1 MILVELQYFPSI
13 NYFKSINKNDIL
25 INLDSLYTRKSY
37 RNRTIINGNNGSFNL
52 IVPTIKNKISKK
64 YVDIK
69 IDYSLNWINQHLQS
83 MQSSYGKT
91 PYFLFYKDLI
101 TQVLKLRH
109 IFLFDLNYDLLTLF
123 FKLLNFENNFR
134 KEKKLILNG
143 LKFDDLTH
151 LSNINN
157 DNEIILTS
165 NKIYYNNNFGKNF
178 DTNVSILDLLFMKGP
193 ETRYFLNSI

>member
-13 NYFKSINKNDIL
+13 NYFKSITKNDIL

-37 RNRTIINGNNGSFNL
+37 RNRTIINGNNGPFNL
-52 IVPTIKNKISKK
+52 IVPTIKNKISEK

-69 IDYSLNWINQHLQS
+69 IDYSQNWINQHLQS

-101 TQVLKLRH
+101 TQVLKSRH
-109 IFLFDLNYDLLTLF
+109 IFLFNLNYDILTLF

-134 KEKKLILNG
+134 KEKEVMLNG

-151 LSNINN
+151 FSRINN
-157 DNEIILTS
+157 
-165 NKIYYNNNFGKNF
+165 
-178 DTNVSILDLLFMKGP
+178 
-193 ETRYFLNSI
+193 

>member
-69 IDYSLNWINQHLQS
+69 IDHSQNWINQHLQS

-134 KEKKLILNG
+134 KEKELILNG
-143 LKFDDLTH
+143 FKFDDLTH

>member
-13 NYFKSINKNDIL
+13 NYFKSITKNDIL

-52 IVPTIKNKISKK
+52 IVPTIKNKISEK

-69 IDYSLNWINQHLQS
+69 IDYSQNWINHHLQS

-101 TQVLKLRH
+101 TKVLKLRH

-134 KEKKLILNG
+134 KEKLLILNG

-151 LSNINN
+151 LSRINN
-157 DNEIILTS
+157 DNEINLTS
-165 NKIYYNNNFGKNF
+165 NKIYYNNYFGKNF

>member
-13 NYFKSINKNDIL
+13 NYFKSITKNDIL

-69 IDYSLNWINQHLQS
+69 IDYSQNWINHHLQS

-101 TQVLKLRH
+101 TKVLKLRH

-134 KEKKLILNG
+134 KEKELILNG

-151 LSNINN
+151 LSRINN
-157 DNEIILTS
+157 DNEINLTS
-165 NKIYYNNNFGKNF
+165 NKIYYNNYFGKNF
-178 DTNVSILDLLFMKGP
+178 DINVSILDLLFMKGP

>member
-37 RNRTIINGNNGSFNL
+37 RNRTIINGNNGLFNL

-69 IDYSLNWINQHLQS
+69 IDHSQNWINQHLQS

-134 KEKKLILNG
+134 KEKELILNG
-143 LKFDDLTH
+143 FKFDDLTH

>member
-37 RNRTIINGNNGSFNL
+37 RNRTIINGNNGPFNL

-69 IDYSLNWINQHLQS
+69 IDYSQNWINHHLQS

-91 PYFLFYKDLI
+91 PYFIFYKDLI
-101 TQVLKLRH
+101 TKVLKLRH

-134 KEKKLILNG
+134 KEKELILNG
-143 LKFDDLTH
+143 FKFDDLTH
-151 LSNINN
+151 LSRINN

-193 ETRYFLNSI
+193 ETKYFLNSI

>member
-69 IDYSLNWINQHLQS
+69 IDYSQNWINQHLQS

-193 ETRYFLNSI
+193 ETKYFLNSI

>member
-69 IDYSLNWINQHLQS
+69 IDHSQNWINHHLQS
-83 MQSSYGKT
+83 IQSSYGKT

-134 KEKKLILNG
+134 KEKELILNG
-143 LKFDDLTH
+143 FKFDDLTH
-151 LSNINN
+151 LSRINN
-157 DNEIILTS
+157 DNEINLTS
-165 NKIYYNNNFGKNF
+165 NKIYYNNFFGKNF
-178 DTNVSILDLLFMKGP
+178 DINVSILDLLFMKGP

>member
-37 RNRTIINGNNGSFNL
+37 RNRTIINGNNGLFNL

-69 IDYSLNWINQHLQS
+69 IDYSQNWINQHLQS
-83 MQSSYGKT
+83 LQSSYGKT

-134 KEKKLILNG
+134 KEKELILNG
-143 LKFDDLTH
+143 FKFDDLTH
-151 LSNINN
+151 LSRINN

>member
-1 MILVELQYFPSI
+1 MILVELQYFRSI
-13 NYFKSINKNDIL
+13 NYFKFLNKNDIL

-69 IDYSLNWINQHLQS
+69 IDYSQNWINQHLQS
-83 MQSSYGKT
+83 LQSSYGKT
-91 PYFLFYKDLI
+91 PYFIFYKDLI
-101 TQVLKLRH
+101 TKVLKLRH

-134 KEKKLILNG
+134 KEKELILNG

>member
-69 IDYSLNWINQHLQS
+69 IDHSQNWINQHLQS

-134 KEKKLILNG
+134 KEKKLVLNG

-193 ETRYFLNSI
+193 ETKYFLNSI

>member
-69 IDYSLNWINQHLQS
+69 IDHSQNWINQHLQS

-134 KEKKLILNG
+134 KEKKLVLNG

-151 LSNINN
+151 LSHINN
-157 DNEIILTS
+157 DNEINLTS
-165 NKIYYNNNFGKNF
+165 NKIYYNNYFGKNF

-193 ETRYFLNSI
+193 ETKYFLNSI

>member
-13 NYFKSINKNDIL
+13 NYFKSTNKNDIL

-69 IDYSLNWINQHLQS
+69 IDHSQNWINQHLQS

-134 KEKKLILNG
+134 KEKELILNG
-143 LKFDDLTH
+143 FKFDDLTH
-151 LSNINN
+151 LSRINN

-178 DTNVSILDLLFMKGP
+178 DTNVSILDLFFMKGP
-193 ETRYFLNSI
+193 ETKYFLYSI

>member
-52 IVPTIKNKISKK
+52 IVPTIKNKNSKK

-69 IDYSLNWINQHLQS
+69 IDHSQNWINHHLQS

-101 TQVLKLRH
+101 TKVLKLRH

-134 KEKKLILNG
+134 KEKLLILNG

-151 LSNINN
+151 LSRISN
-157 DNEIILTS
+157 DNEINLTS
-165 NKIYYNNNFGKNF
+165 NKIYYNNYFGKNF
-178 DTNVSILDLLFMKGP
+178 DINVSILDLLFMKGP

>member
-13 NYFKSINKNDIL
+13 NYFKSITKNDIL

-37 RNRTIINGNNGSFNL
+37 RNRTIINGNNGPFNL
-52 IVPTIKNKISKK
+52 IVPTIKNKNSKK

-69 IDYSLNWINQHLQS
+69 IDYSQNWINHHLQS

-91 PYFLFYKDLI
+91 PYFIFYKDLI
-101 TQVLKLRH
+101 TKVLKLRH

-134 KEKKLILNG
+134 KEKLLILNG

-151 LSNINN
+151 LSRINN
-157 DNEIILTS
+157 DNEINLTS
-165 NKIYYNNNFGKNF
+165 NKIYYNNYFGKNF
-178 DTNVSILDLLFMKGP
+178 DINVSILDLLFMKGP

>member
-13 NYFKSINKNDIL
+13 NYFKYINKNDIL
-25 INLDSLYTRKSY
+25 INLDSFYARKSY
-37 RNRTIINGNNGSFNL
+37 RNRTIINGNNGLFNL

-69 IDYSLNWINQHLQS
+69 IDYSQNWINQHLQS

-91 PYFLFYKDLI
+91 PYFLFYEDLI

-134 KEKKLILNG
+134 KEKELILNG

-178 DTNVSILDLLFMKGP
+178 DTNVSILDLLFTKGP
-193 ETRYFLNSI
+193 ETKYFLNSI

>member
-13 NYFKSINKNDIL
+13 NYFKSITKNDIL

-37 RNRTIINGNNGSFNL
+37 RNRTIIIGNNGPFNL
-52 IVPTIKNKISKK
+52 IVPTIKNKYSKK

-69 IDYSLNWINQHLQS
+69 IDYSQNWINHHLQS

-101 TQVLKLRH
+101 TKVLKLRH
-109 IFLFDLNYDLLTLF
+109 ICLFDLNYDLLTLF

-134 KEKKLILNG
+134 KEKLLILNG

-151 LSNINN
+151 LSRINN
-157 DNEIILTS
+157 DNEINLTS
-165 NKIYYNNNFGKNF
+165 NKIYYNNYFGKNF

>member
-69 IDYSLNWINQHLQS
+69 IDHSQNWINQHLQS

-193 ETRYFLNSI
+193 ETKYFLNSI

>member
-69 IDYSLNWINQHLQS
+69 IDYSQNWINQHLQS

-101 TQVLKLRH
+101 TLVLKLRH

-134 KEKKLILNG
+134 KEKELILNG
-143 LKFDDLTH
+143 FKFDDLTH
-151 LSNINN
+151 LSRINN

-193 ETRYFLNSI
+193 ETKYFLNSI

>member
-69 IDYSLNWINQHLQS
+69 IDYSQNWINQHLQS

-134 KEKKLILNG
+134 KEKKLVLNG

>member
-13 NYFKSINKNDIL
+13 NYFKYINKNDIL
-25 INLDSLYTRKSY
+25 INLDSFYARKSY
-37 RNRTIINGNNGSFNL
+37 RNRTIINGNNGLFNL

-69 IDYSLNWINQHLQS
+69 IDYSQNWINQHLQS
-83 MQSSYGKT
+83 MQSSYGKM

-123 FKLLNFENNFR
+123 LKLLNFENNFR
-134 KEKKLILNG
+134 KEKELILNG

-165 NKIYYNNNFGKNF
+165 NKIYYNNNLGKNF
-178 DTNVSILDLLFMKGP
+178 DTNVSILDLLFTKGP
-193 ETRYFLNSI
+193 ETKYFLNSI

>member
-25 INLDSLYTRKSY
+25 INLDSFYARKSY

-69 IDYSLNWINQHLQS
+69 IDYSQNWINQHLQS

-134 KEKKLILNG
+134 KEKKLVLNG

>member
-69 IDYSLNWINQHLQS
+69 IDYSQNWINQHLQS

-134 KEKKLILNG
+134 KEKELILNG

-151 LSNINN
+151 LSRINN

>member
-69 IDYSLNWINQHLQS
+69 IDYSQNWINQHLQS

>member
-13 NYFKSINKNDIL
+13 NYFKNIRSQDIL
-25 INLDSLYTRKSY
+25 IDLDSYYVKKTY
-37 RNRTIINGNNGSFNL
+37 RNRSKIIDQNGPFHL
-52 IVPTIKNKISKK
+52 IIPIIKNKISKK
-64 YVDIK
+64 YSDIK
-69 IDYSLNWINQHLQS
+69 IDYSQNWINHHLRS

-91 PYFLFYKDLI
+91 PYFIFYKDLI
-101 TQVLKLRH
+101 TKVLKLRH

-134 KEKKLILNG
+134 KEKELILNG

-151 LSNINN
+151 LSRISN
-157 DNEIILTS
+157 DNEINLTS
-165 NKIYYNNNFGKNF
+165 NKIYYNNYFGKNF
-178 DTNVSILDLLFMKGP
+178 DINVSILDLLFMKGP